1 MYPPRSE
8 KNKKRK
14 QEQER
19 RLSRFWLAVN
29 GLLIFII
36 IVLGTYYYLD
46 YRTVQGNSKNIEQQ
60 EQNNPGLY
68 EMPDISQ
75 HENKPSNEG
84 EDSSAQTD
92 SALNADRLDNS
103 STDGLLD
110 DAEQGSSVEVEG
122 ETNGDLK
129 PTPEETA
136 PGDQVLI
143 HFAGDTIFS
152 GNVAKVLEKQGYDYP
167 YQYVKDLFQG
177 DDLTVLNL
185 ETPVTYGGTVA
196 EDKTFVFKSSPKALG
211 EMAKAGVD
219 AVNLANNHTLDQ
231 GVEGLLDTIQHLKDN
246 KIKYVGAGSNSDE
259 AYAPIYF
266 ERKGI
271 KIALCGFSRV
281 IPQADWAAT
290 KKNAGVAAVYDS
302 TLAVKAIKEARKK
315 ADLVLVVTHWGKER
329 VTKLEDHQTNL
340 SHAFIDAGADLVIG
354 GHPHVMQGIEQYKGK
369 WVVYSTGNFIFTKS
383 NDPKTWETAVFSAK
397 CSKSGDCQL
406 KLTPYL
412 TEIGQPVPMDE
423 KNGTKLL
430 KEIETLSPGIR
441 INDSGEVRAKS

>member
-46 YRTVQGNSKNIEQQ
+46 YRTVQGNSRNVEQQ
-60 EQNNPGLY
+60 EQTDPGLY
-68 EMPDISQ
+68 EMPDVSQ
-75 HENKPSNEG
+75 HENEPSNEG
-84 EDSSAQTD
+84 EDSSAQAD
-92 SALNADRLDNS
+92 SALNADGQNDS

-110 DAEQGSSVEVEG
+110 DTEQGSGNTVDADL
-122 ETNGDLK
+122 NGDLE
-129 PTPEETA
+129 PTSEETVS
-136 PGDQVLI
+136 GDQVLI

-167 YQYVKDLFQG
+167 YQYVKELFQS

-185 ETPVTYGGTVA
+185 ETPVTYGGTAA
-196 EDKTFVFKSSPKALG
+196 EDKTFVFKSSPKALE
-211 EMAKAGVD
+211 EMVKAGVD

-246 KIKYVGAGSNSDE
+246 KIRYVGAGRNSDE

-266 ERKGI
+266 ERKGM

-329 VTKLEDHQTNL
+329 VTKLEEHQTNL
-340 SHAFIDAGADLVIG
+340 SHTFIDAGADLVIG
-354 GHPHVMQGIEQYKGK
+354 GHPHVMQGIENYKGK

-397 CSKSGDCQL
+397 CSKNGDCKL

-412 TEIGQPVPMDE
+412 TEIGQPVPMNEQDGA
-423 KNGTKLL
+423 KML
-430 KEIETLSPGIR
+430 KDIEVLSPGIK
-441 INDSGEVRAKS
+441 IDASGEVRKKS